1 MTEYLFDTNVL
12 SVLLY
17 GNISIPQ
24 KWSQIWNRIRN
35 KQSHLILI
43 APVVSEIYYKNVPKF
58 GEKKVKDK
66 ILWLKSLNQELPS
79 LDYDDAIKAG
89 AIKIR
94 NPNNL
99 SLVDCFILAVAGRR
113 NSLILTTDTLIR
125 DVAKNM
131 KVNVS
136 YIPFECLSKNS

>member
-12 SVLLY
+12 FCLLY

-24 KWSQIWNRIRN
+24 KWSQFWNQVRN
-35 KQSHLILI
+35 KQAGLILI

-66 ILWLKSLNQELPS
+66 ILWLISLNKELPS

-94 NPNNL
+94 NPNHL
-99 SLVDCFILAVAGRR
+99 SLVDCFILAVAG
-113 NSLILTTDTLIR
+113 
-125 DVAKNM
+125 
-131 KVNVS
+131 
-136 YIPFECLSKNS
+136 